1 MNEISP
7 SKVYS
12 ANQTLAHPHTIFSL
26 NSHRVMTAFP
36 PSDYL
41 TPCEANPLENIDF
54 KLILRSLSNSREI
67 KILFLRKNRLL

>member
-41 TPCEANPLENIDF
+41 NTRGTNPLENSDF
-54 KLILRSLSNSREI
+54 EFILRSLSKFKGNLNPFFEER
-67 KILFLRKNRLL
+67 